1 LNKKFRYILNFK
13 SEGRR
18 KKFRVILRKFLLK
31 KKVNLRKYLNKFFYK
46 RKKYKNKL
54 ERKKA
59 RTSRFKLRS
68 KLTKFSKKRNRLG
81 SKLSFYRNW
90 IINFKRKY
98 NYIYLIKGK
107 RREKKTKKGRQN
119 FYRRVRLNRWIIP
132 SAHRARTRKPGGGF
146 VPTYLD
152 NVRIIDEFSTNRT
165 PFIALVDSNVNSSD
179 VLIPFLSNDDSL
191 KCVNFFFIFDCKKCI
206 YF

>member
-1 LNKKFRYILNFK
+1 MKNLMNFFFIFKGIFFLNKKFRYILNFK

-107 RREKKTKKGRQN
+107 RREKKQK
-119 FYRRVRLNRWIIP
+119 RVDKIFI
-132 SAHRARTRKPGGGF
+132 GE
-146 VPTYLD
+146 LD
-152 NVRIIDEFSTNRT
+152 WIDELFLQR
-165 PFIALVDSNVNSSD
+165 IELVQENLVV
-179 VLIPFLSNDDSL
+179 VLFRLI
-191 KCVNFFFIFDCKKCI
+191 
-206 YF
+206 